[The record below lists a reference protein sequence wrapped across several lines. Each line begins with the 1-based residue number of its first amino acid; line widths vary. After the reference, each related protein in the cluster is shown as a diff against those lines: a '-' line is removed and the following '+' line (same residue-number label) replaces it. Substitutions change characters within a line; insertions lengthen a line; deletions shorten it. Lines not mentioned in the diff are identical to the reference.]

1 MDVEWEHAVVLLLTG
16 TLVALG
22 ILIKWG
28 LTRTAIPAL
37 IGYLLLGFLLRATG
51 TASGFL
57 TEGMVTHFGFLA
69 DIGVIAL
76 LFRVGLESNLEGLLG
91 QLRNARGIWIGNVL
105 LSGVLGYCTSAYLL
119 DLSLIPSLY
128 IAVALT
134 ATSVAV
140 PVAVWREAEA
150 LKSPNGELML
160 DVAELDDVSA
170 IFLMSLLFAAVPVLQ
185 AGANGALLPT
195 ILTTGG
201 ILLVKFLL
209 FGALCY
215 VFSRFV
221 EHRLTRFM
229 ERIEPTPEP
238 MLMLVASG
246 SVIAALAGLMGFSIA
261 LGAFFAGL
269 IYSRDPEAVMVSKG
283 FVVIYNLFTPFFFI
297 AIGLHVDPQLVTAA
311 VVPGAILLA
320 AAGLGKFIGTVG
332 PAYRG
337 IGWAGSLLLG
347 VSMIP
352 RAEIAMIVMQHG
364 RALGEAVVPREAFAA
379 MVMVSAAT
387 CIFSPLMLRPMLG
400 RWRQQR
406 AEVNN
411 RSSTETSAH

>member
-1 MDVEWEHAVVLLLTG
+1 VDVEWEHAVVLLLTG
-16 TLVALG
+16 TLVASG

-28 LTRTAIPAL
+28 LERTALPAL
-37 IGYLLLGFLLRATG
+37 IGYLLLGFLLRVTG
-51 TASGFL
+51 TAAGFL

-105 LSGVLGYCTSAYLL
+105 LSGVLGYFTSAYLL
-119 DLSLIPSLY
+119 DLPLIPSLY

-150 LKSPNGELML
+150 LNSPNGELML

-170 IFLMSLLFAAVPVLQ
+170 ILLMSLLFAAVPVLQ
-185 AGANGALLPT
+185 AGANGALLRT
-195 ILTTGG
+195 ILTTGV
-201 ILLVKFLL
+201 ILLLKFLL
-209 FGALCY
+209 FGAFCY
-215 VFSRFV
+215 VFARFV

-229 ERIEPTPEP
+229 ERIEPTPDP

-269 IYSRDPEAVMVSKG
+269 IYSRDPEAVKVSKP

-297 AIGLHVDPQLVTAA
+297 AIGLHIDPQLVTAA
-311 VVPGAILLA
+311 VIPGAILMA
-320 AAGLGKFIGTVG
+320 AAGLGKFIGTVA
-332 PAYRG
+332 PAHRS
-337 IGWAGSLLLG
+337 IGWAGSVLLG

-364 RALGEAVVPREAFAA
+364 RALGETVVPREAFAA
-379 MVMVSAAT
+379 IVMVSAAT

-400 RWRQQR
+400 RWRQQQ

-411 RSSTETSAH
+411 RSSTERSAQ